1 MSIADCHT
9 NIRKNRFKMKN
20 KLAALLIAILPTF
33 LFAQNINSEKL
44 DTYFNSIE
52 NKNLG
57 IGSLSIF
64 KNGKEVYTKHFGQK
78 NLPGLIYNQST
89 KYQVGSV
96 TKMITAVLI
105 FKLIEDNKLHL
116 TDKLAEFY
124 PQIPNSDKIT
134 IKHLLGHTSGL
145 GSYVVKD
152 GEVWVTEKTTDK
164 QIMDLIIQQGK
175 NFEPDEKVAYS
186 NSAYY
191 LLAKILEE
199 KYRKSYQKIV
209 RNEIIKPLG
218 LKNLDS
224 FRPNQKNVY
233 PPYRYNDNSWH
244 LLDKDLD
251 FLNVIGVGDIAA
263 TSYDLNVFVN
273 NLFHNN
279 IIKKETLQL
288 MEPLIGKEDWG
299 RGIAVWDFEG
309 TISYGHGGDTL
320 GSHAVLIYNK
330 EADISI
336 AYNTNGERIKK
347 EDFIKNVVNVLYDRE
362 VKLPELK

>member
-1 MSIADCHT
+1 
-9 NIRKNRFKMKN
+9 MKN
-20 KLAALLIAILPTF
+20 KLALLVFAILPTF

-64 KNGKEVYTKHFGQK
+64 KNGKEVYSRHFGQK
-78 NLPGLIYNQST
+78 NIPGLVYNKNT
-89 KYQVGSV
+89 KYRVGSV

-105 FKLIEDNKLHL
+105 FKLIEDNRLRL
-116 TDKLAEFY
+116 TDRLAKFY

-134 IKHLLGHTSGL
+134 IKNLLGHTSGL

-152 GEVWVTEKTTDK
+152 GEVWVTEKATDK
-164 QIMDLIIQQGK
+164 QIIDLIIQQGK
-175 NFEPDEKVAYS
+175 IFEADEKVFYS

-199 KYRKSYQKIV
+199 KYQKSYQKIV
-209 RNEIIKPLG
+209 NSEIIRPLR
-218 LKNLDS
+218 LKNLVS

-233 PPYRYNDNSWH
+233 LPYRLGDNSWH
-244 LLDKDLD
+244 LLDKEID

-263 TSYDLNVFVN
+263 TSYDLNIFVN
-273 NLFHNN
+273 NLFHYN
-279 IIKKETLQL
+279 IIKEETLELIQ
-288 MEPLIGKEDWG
+288 PLVGKEEWG
-299 RGIAVWDFEG
+299 RGIAVWNFEG
-309 TISYGHGGDTL
+309 TIFYGHGGDTL

-347 EDFIKNVVNVLYDRE
+347 EDFIENVVNIIYNRK
-362 VKLPELK
+362 VKIPKLK